1 MQSGYLAKYQPTG
14 QANVYAQH
22 TREAN
27 FSVAAVPPPY
37 CCQNFSCAH
46 PALGQAYACYNGHSM
61 AHNGCR
67 QYKFGEVVHKKKN
80 GIFVVTY
87 ATNTIKNLTAVPG
100 ARASEFTRNYFVP
113 NVEQLKVAA
122 LMSFDVKE
130 LKVYDQVEDGSGM
143 WNAVTIYDYTG
154 ALVQT
159 LARDSKGKI
168 ALPIKTWLKYAG
180 HVTLDSPNQIGQT
193 KAS

>member
-1 MQSGYLAKYQPTG
+1 MDGFCASVQSYRTMKFHVIEDPKLALCFRGIQLLVVLRAISELYLQSGYLAKYQPTG

-80 GIFVVTY
+80 AIFVVTW
-87 ATNTIKNLTAVPG
+87 APEFGGRNGFPPPENHELVLSIEMGCADTVPFQSKLNTP
-100 ARASEFTRNYFVP
+100 F
-113 NVEQLKVAA
+113 
-122 LMSFDVKE
+122 
-130 LKVYDQVEDGSGM
+130 
-143 WNAVTIYDYTG
+143 
-154 ALVQT
+154 
-159 LARDSKGKI
+159 
-168 ALPIKTWLKYAG
+168 
-180 HVTLDSPNQIGQT
+180 
-193 KAS
+193 